1 MNNLM
6 IIALFGAI
14 SSNALAHDLDG
25 VLGPSAS
32 ASDYYQIQCFDNKE
46 GAGPARELELQLR
59 AINSAAPVVSM
70 QVSRQETNTIYS
82 ATDRAG
88 GDSEP
93 SPSIVAEHGDGYY
106 YLIINKTLEGVQ
118 GYHITYHCVSDAG
131 HAGTEIQTIQSQ

>member
-88 GDSEP
+88 GDSDP

-106 YLIINKTLEGVQ
+106 YLMINKTLEGVQ
-118 GYHITYHCVSDAG
+118 SYHITYHCVSDAG